1 MNRISSVVRMHLKD
15 RLGWFILPW
24 VILASSFIVNVGI
37 ASISEEP
44 ITTGGL
50 ASIYIYMLIAGI
62 VSLVQ
67 TYAFAVGFT
76 VRRKDYLIG
85 TFATM
90 VGLSAYS
97 AIVILLLATIEKE
110 TGWGVELNFF
120 NLKYLNEGNLLTQW
134 WVHFG
139 FMLNLLI
146 GGFAISSIYRK
157 FGKNGMFALLIGV
170 SLILTV
176 AIYLI
181 TANDGWDAIGRW
193 LRDNPPT
200 AAELSTYL
208 LPLTVIFGFASHLL
222 LRKATV

>member
-1 MNRISSVVRMHLKD
+1 MNRVSSVIRMHLKD

-24 VILASSFIVNVGI
+24 VILGSSFVVNLGI
-37 ASISEEP
+37 AAFVEEP

-50 ASIYIYMLIAGI
+50 ASIYIYMLVAGI

-76 VRRKDYLIG
+76 VRRQDYVLG

-90 VGLSAYS
+90 IGLSAYS
-97 AIVILLLATIEKE
+97 AIVLMVLAAIEKE
-110 TGWGVELNFF
+110 TSWGVDLNFF
-120 NLKYLNEGNLLTQW
+120 NLGYLSEGNVLTQW

-139 FMLNLLI
+139 LMLHMLV
-146 GGFAISSIYRK
+146 GGFVISSIYRK
-157 FGKNGMFALLIGV
+157 FGKNGMFTFFIGL
-170 SLILTV
+170 SLILSV
-176 AIYLI
+176 VIFI
-181 TANDGWDAIGRW
+181 VSANDGWEAIGRW

-208 LPLTVIFGFASHLL
+208 FPFTVIFGFASHLL
-222 LRKATV
+222 LRKANV

>member
-1 MNRISSVVRMHLKD
+1 MNRVSSVVRMHLKD

-24 VILASSFIVNVGI
+24 VILGSSFIVNLGI
-37 ASISEEP
+37 AAFVEEP

-50 ASIYIYMLIAGI
+50 ASIYIYMLVGGI

-85 TFATM
+85 TLATM
-90 VGLSAYS
+90 AGLSAYS
-97 AIVILLLATIEKE
+97 ALAIILLAAIEKE

-120 NLKYLNEGNLLTQW
+120 NLEYLGEGNLLTQW

-139 FMLNLLI
+139 FMLNMLV
-146 GGFAISSIYRK
+146 GGFVISSIYRK
-157 FGKNGMFALLIGV
+157 FGKNGMFAFFIGV

-181 TANDGWDAIGRW
+181 TANDGWETIGNW
-193 LRDNPPT
+193 LKDHPPT

-208 LPLTVIFGFASHLL
+208 FPITIFLGFASHLL
-222 LRKATV
+222 LRRSTV